1 MVFLVLRV
9 VVLELQNL
17 KAEEYCLRGL
27 IKILLVSKLCT
38 FKIIPP
44 VFQEKKVKISEKAF
58 KGLFSTKK
66 IYTLPYY
73 RLITRPFQTSS
84 CNITITQK
92 LQMKKQK
99 F

>member
-66 IYTLPYY
+66 EDIYP
-73 RLITRPFQTSS
+73 
-84 CNITITQK
+84 TI
-92 LQMKKQK
+92 L
-99 F
+99 

>member
-44 VFQEKKVKISEKAF
+44 VFQEKKRVKINEKAF

-66 IYTLPYY
+66 EDIYP
-73 RLITRPFQTSS
+73 
-84 CNITITQK
+84 TI
-92 LQMKKQK
+92 L
-99 F
+99 